1 MYAIQPNHFPS
12 VTMNSDIDI
21 QAVTEDNLKIFLDLQ
36 YLSDVQYGEEFAK
49 QKTDLLK
56 RQFSEPNIH
65 QVLALY
71 KGKPAGSVELI
82 AAEETVEIDNLFV
95 DVSFRNK
102 GIGSR
107 LQKYAME
114 VFPNKTV
121 ILVADGEDTP
131 KDMYRKQNYEYCG
144 FSYEAVK
151 VY

>member
-1 MYAIQPNHFPS
+1 M
-12 VTMNSDIDI
+12 
-21 QAVTEDNLKIFLDLQ
+21 
-36 YLSDVQYGEEFAK
+36 
-49 QKTDLLK
+49 
-56 RQFSEPNIH
+56 
-65 QVLALY
+65 
-71 KGKPAGSVELI
+71 
-82 AAEETVEIDNLFV
+82 EIDNLFV